1 MCHSNFPQS
10 RCLYCKEQ
18 RLYLFYLVHTCSMH
32 MSKKQSNNWEQICIW
47 WWSTHPF
54 GKARCAGISQYWL
67 LRLFPPWYPRWKRLS
82 NLSSRIFFQ
91 SDISHW
97 IDSFG
102 RESDMP
108 LVVSIDEDSG
118 MYGGMWVN
126 GKNNNKKCSNT
137 MPWKV
142 SLKLSIQSLS
152 IRRAITVCQT
162 LIDQAET
169 PSTEPIVLSRAW
181 RMPSL

>member
-1 MCHSNFPQS
+1 
-10 RCLYCKEQ
+10 
-18 RLYLFYLVHTCSMH
+18 MH

-47 WWSTHPF
+47 WWSTHPLWKSKMCRYF
-54 GKARCAGISQYWL
+54 TILAPQTLSPMISTLKKSFLIYLQGYFSKWHFIELTHSGGKVTCHL
-67 LRLFPPWYPRWKRLS
+67 LWVLMKT
-82 NLSSRIFFQ
+82 
-91 SDISHW
+91 
-97 IDSFG
+97 
-102 RESDMP
+102 
-108 LVVSIDEDSG
+108 VVCIELCR
-118 MYGGMWVN
+118 VN

-169 PSTEPIVLSRAW
+169 PSTEPDCFIKELEECPVYRQ
-181 RMPSL
+181 